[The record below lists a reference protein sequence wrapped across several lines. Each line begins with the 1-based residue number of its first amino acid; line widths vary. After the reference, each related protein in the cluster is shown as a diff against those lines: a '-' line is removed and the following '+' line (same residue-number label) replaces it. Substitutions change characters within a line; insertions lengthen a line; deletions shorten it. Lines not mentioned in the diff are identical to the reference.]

1 MVEKKIINIENFEDL
16 AIIAYHRAVVMKQ
29 KVTVLC
35 PNPEAFVPAMLQL
48 MTASEGVSRLK
59 VKEFVTLVDAATL
72 LKESDLELK
81 KADVL
86 AYWVRD

>member
-1 MVEKKIINIENFEDL
+1 MAEKKIINIENFEDL

-35 PNPEAFVPAMLQL
+35 PDPEAFVPAMLQL
-48 MTASEGVSRLK
+48 MTAPEDVSRLK
-59 VKEFVTLVDAATL
+59 VKEFVTLVDTATL

-81 KADVL
+81 KANVL
-86 AYWVRD
+86 AYKVRD

>member
-1 MVEKKIINIENFEDL
+1 MAGKKIINIENFEDL
-16 AIIAYHRAVVMKQ
+16 AIIVWHRAVVMKQ
-29 KVTVLC
+29 KVTVLY
-35 PNPEAFVPAMLQL
+35 PDPEEFLPAMLQL
-48 MTASEGVSRLK
+48 MTASEDVSRLK

-86 AYWVRD
+86 AYKVRD

>member
-1 MVEKKIINIENFEDL
+1 MAEKKNIDIENFEDL

-35 PNPEAFVPAMLQL
+35 PDPEAFIPAMLQL
-48 MTASEGVSRLK
+48 MTASKDVSRLK
-59 VKEFVTLVDAATL
+59 VQEFVTLVDAATI

-81 KADVL
+81 KADVF
-86 AYWVRD
+86 AYEIRG